1 MKPPRRSKDATST
14 KRALPKTLSR
24 AEVESILK
32 APNLDAPTGLRDRC
46 MLELMYRAGL
56 RVGEVCDLRARD
68 VNVTNGTVRIVDGKG
83 GDGTSYFD
91 SESLQLLL
99 DRWKQ
104 ARGQLPKSD
113 YLFCTLTGGRVSERS
128 TQMMMKRRARR
139 AGITTRVH
147 PHMLRHTFATELL
160 NEGFNI
166 REVQEAMRH
175 KDIVT
180 TQIYTHVLDEGLRT
194 KIQQRRRRA

>member
-1 MKPPRRSKDATST
+1 MPRRRSRDATSK

-24 AEVESILK
+24 VEVEALFK
-32 APNLDAPTGLRDRC
+32 APNLNAPTGLRDRC

-56 RVGEVCDLRARD
+56 RVGEVCNLKLRD
-68 VNVTNGTVRIVDGKG
+68 VDVANGTIRIVDGKG
-83 GDGTSYFD
+83 GDGTAYFD

-99 DRWKQ
+99 DRWK
-104 ARGQLPKSD
+104 AERRKLPKSD
-113 YLFCTLTGGRVSERS
+113 HLFCKLDGGRVSERS
-128 TQMMMKRRARR
+128 TQMMMKRRAHR
-139 AGITTRVH
+139 AGITARVH

-180 TQIYTHVLDEGLRT
+180 TQIYTHVLDEGLRS
-194 KIQQRRRRA
+194 KIQQRRRHA